1 MIGKIALIMLVAA
14 GLHCQIKLPA
24 VGFLRC
30 NKMPLRGHEMIYIF
44 NNGNIDDID
53 IEFNVEQREYAKK
66 VLKFI
71 GQTFK

>member
-1 MIGKIALIMLVAA
+1 MWEK
-14 GLHCQIKLPA
+14 HNA
-24 VGFLRC
+24 VGLLNC
-30 NKMPLRGHEMIYIF
+30 NKMPLRANKMIYRYIF

>member
-1 MIGKIALIMLVAA
+1 
-14 GLHCQIKLPA
+14 
-24 VGFLRC
+24 
-30 NKMPLRGHEMIYIF
+30 MPLRANKMIYIF

>member
-1 MIGKIALIMLVAA
+1 
-14 GLHCQIKLPA
+14 
-24 VGFLRC
+24 
-30 NKMPLRGHEMIYIF
+30 MPLRANKMIYRYIF